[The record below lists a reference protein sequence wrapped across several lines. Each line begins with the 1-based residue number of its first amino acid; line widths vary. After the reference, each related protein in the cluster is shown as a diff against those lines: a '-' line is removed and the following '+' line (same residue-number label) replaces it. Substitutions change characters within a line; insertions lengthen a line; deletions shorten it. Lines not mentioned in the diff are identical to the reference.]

1 MAKYKKR
8 FIYSETHKAEELINK
23 GFPNKEIN
31 YGEMYVVAKYF
42 RLVEGLGEKKL
53 EKRLI
58 EFCTKQ
64 SKEFNPVLDADYIKK
79 WVRSAMKST
88 HMREIDKL
96 IITQAEMEKIKTI
109 RDLRHRKVL
118 FALLVFAKSSA
129 EKIAEK
135 YFVNFYRFKDI
146 IELLDFRMTEP
157 TLIDKLLSEFY
168 DLGLITVYSPE
179 KELIRVD
186 FSNDNSPMALTIKQI
201 DRSLEYYKTYFGGI
215 SGYCADC
222 GHEIV
227 KKSNSQVR
235 CESCALIKKR
245 ADNLAIK
252 TKKRNKTNFVTK

>member
-8 FIYSETHKAEELINK
+8 FIYSETHKAEELINN
-23 GFPNKEIN
+23 GFPNREIN

-42 RLVEGLGEKKL
+42 RLVQGLGEKKL

-64 SKEFNPVLDADYIKK
+64 SKDFNPVLDADYIKK
-79 WVRSAMKST
+79 WVRHAMKSD

-96 IITQAEMEKIKTI
+96 IITQAEMEKIKSI
-109 RDLRHRKVL
+109 KDLHHRKVL

-129 EKIAEK
+129 EKISEK
-135 YFVNFYRFKDI
+135 YFVNFSRFKDV

-157 TLIDKLLSEFY
+157 SLINVLSIFY
-168 DLGLITVYSPE
+168 DLKLITIYSPE
-179 KELIRVD
+179 KELLRVD
-186 FSNDNSPMALTIKQI
+186 FANDNSPMALTIKQI
-201 DRSLEYYKTYFGGI
+201 DRSLEYYKTYFGGV

-235 CESCALIKKR
+235 CEQCSLIKKK